1 MMNVAPP
8 AQALAVQV
16 WQGPWLSRTRDS
28 SLGFAGAWDAG
39 SSGYSTGAG
48 ACAFGVAAAA
58 AAALGSRSAARRG
71 GCCKALADGLPSALR
86 RQGLFPRRVAG
97 SSFSAEAAGNPKPV
111 AEPAPSG
118 GVFGLLCVA
127 AYLGTR
133 FAYSSLRIS
142 LPSLGQAAGGLNLEL
157 CVVSAQVLIF
167 GVAAAVEGLLRKNF
181 KKSKIG
187 QLSKR
192 VLAGVVILDIL
203 RYSLLS
209 LSSAAS
215 FGPALAP
222 ALLAAALAVAMA
234 LGAVTFRKREG
245 RFAKAL
251 AVAVLCI
258 SGVGALGSG
267 EAGAALVV
275 VGAFAVTGLSLLGQ
289 EVLMRYGRVNVSY
302 VALLTSV
309 TQFSVFAALAIASSA
324 SPLLS
329 PSALLALPPGA
340 LKAVGTY
347 TAMCCLLRFTML
359 QAVKATS
366 TVSVL
371 SADLLFMAYSFAA
384 LSPNALGNPVAMV
397 RLGLVAAL
405 CFIVLRKDANIAK
418 TAAYNALRVLEMGG
432 LASDLAKKLAE
443 EERIKDAATAVS
455 NKLLAAKEKSPFV
468 GFRNIFGA
476 SGVSVS
482 KADDESKPTMA

>member
-16 WQGPWLSRTRDS
+16 LQGPWLSRTRDS
-28 SLGFAGAWDAG
+28 ALGFAGAGDAG
-39 SSGYSTGAG
+39 SSAYSAGAG

-86 RQGLFPRRVAG
+86 RQGLVPRRVAG

-133 FAYSSLRIS
+133 FGYSSLRIS

-157 CVVSAQVLIF
+157 CVVAAQVLVF
-167 GVAAAVEGLLRKNF
+167 GVAAAVEGLLRKSF
-181 KKSKIG
+181 RKVRIG

-209 LSSAAS
+209 LSSAVPS

-222 ALLAAALAVAMA
+222 ALLAA
-234 LGAVTFRKREG
+234 
-245 RFAKAL
+245 AL

-309 TQFSVFAALAIASSA
+309 TQFCVFAALAIASSA
-324 SPLLS
+324 SPLPSLS
-329 PSALLALPPGA
+329 AILALPPGA

-482 KADDESKPTMA
+482 KADDESKPTMV